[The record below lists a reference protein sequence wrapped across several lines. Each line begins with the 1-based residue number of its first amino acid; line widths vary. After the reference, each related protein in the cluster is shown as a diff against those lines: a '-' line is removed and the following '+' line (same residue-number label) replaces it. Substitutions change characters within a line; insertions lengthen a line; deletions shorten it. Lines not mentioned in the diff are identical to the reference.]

1 MATRIEQVSE
11 DALRLNQWTLYP
23 AMVRLQQ
30 QGWIK
35 GAWRKTE
42 NNREAK
48 YYAITKAGQ
57 KALVEETPSALA
69 ANGWPGGQ
77 AFMRAARVSPSR
89 HLMYRSLWVP
99 GRRAEPFFLLCPRRP
114 CWTISPGAAAE
125 LSPARLAAFAPN
137 GIIRTRSPLSA

>member
-57 KALVEETPSALA
+57 KALVEETQRWRRMAGLVDKLLCEQRGFHHHATLCIAAYGFLVAERNRFSSSARAGHVGLSA
-69 ANGWPGGQ
+69 PEPPPNFRPRGSPRSP
-77 AFMRAARVSPSR
+77 RAA
-89 HLMYRSLWVP
+89 
-99 GRRAEPFFLLCPRRP
+99 
-114 CWTISPGAAAE
+114 
-125 LSPARLAAFAPN
+125 
-137 GIIRTRSPLSA
+137 